1 MDKKNNSNK
10 HHNNNITDINSK
22 RKKTLTKDEK
32 QAQKHVDRSKNKKG
46 GNFYYSFLTIVLI
59 ICLIQ
64 VSFSAILNISK
75 TVVYHNKIVKI
86 KKIRNEAERRNKNLK
101 NEIKEFSKTASLEA
115 IARNN
120 LKMAGED
127 EVLIIINDN
136 DKDKKN
142 DKIKKKKKGFFR

>member
-1 MDKKNNSNK
+1 MDKRNNKDKN
-10 HHNNNITDINSK
+10 HNNITDINSK

-32 QAQKHVDRSKNKKG
+32 QIQKHVVKSKNKKG

-136 DKDKKN
+136 NKDKN
-142 DKIKKKKKGFFR
+142 TKKQKTKKGFFK

>member
-1 MDKKNNSNK
+1 MDKRN
-10 HHNNNITDINSK
+10 NNNITDINSK
-22 RKKTLTKDEK
+22 RKKILSGDKK
-32 QAQKHVDRSKNKKG
+32 QAKKQVIKSKNPKG

-64 VSFSAILNISK
+64 VGFSAILNISK

-136 DKDKKN
+136 NKDNNTKKQ
-142 DKIKKKKKGFFR
+142 KKKKGFFK

>member
-1 MDKKNNSNK
+1 MDKRN
-10 HHNNNITDINSK
+10 NNNITDINFK
-22 RKKTLTKDEK
+22 RKKILSGDKK
-32 QAQKHVDRSKNKKG
+32 QAKKQVIKSKNKKG

-64 VSFSAILNISK
+64 VGFSAILNISK

-136 DKDKKN
+136 NKDNNTKKQ
-142 DKIKKKKKGFFR
+142 KKKKGFFK

>member
-1 MDKKNNSNK
+1 MDKRN
-10 HHNNNITDINSK
+10 NNNITDINFK
-22 RKKTLTKDEK
+22 RKKILSGDKK
-32 QAQKHVDRSKNKKG
+32 QAKKQVTKSKNQKG

-64 VSFSAILNISK
+64 VGFSAILNISK

-136 DKDKKN
+136 NKDNNTKKQ
-142 DKIKKKKKGFFR
+142 KKKKGFFK